1 MDAFARQAGV
11 NPRTLSW
18 WRSQLRGKLDVP
30 SFVEVS
36 AGGGR
41 VAVAGGS
48 TGCVTLTVGS
58 VVMTLDGPPPAAWL
72 AELAAACHVCLTR
85 HASTSSRRGHARA
98 RAWTG

>member
-1 MDAFARQAGV
+1 MRRRTREEWREICIASIASGLSMDAFARQAGV

-41 VAVAGGS
+41 VAVTGSSAGR
-48 TGCVTLTVGS
+48 VTLTVGS
-58 VVMTLDGPPPAAWL
+58 VVMTLDELPPAAWL
-72 AELAAACHVCLTR
+72 AELAATC
-85 HASTSSRRGHARA
+85 
-98 RAWTG
+98 